1 MLDAESLAPLCPRS
15 PRIRQECLCSA
26 SDMLRIG
33 SQRDNSSQRCFL
45 SDDPDGALLPRGSAS
60 LPFPLPSSSPPLHR
74 WVTALKLPKK
84 AWMSWVSGPTHH
96 LLWLGSSPASE
107 FPGLMNHSWIQII
120 GLCCCL
126 PGWAAEQQIQRFSP
140 FPRLLGK
147 NRMGRTPRH
156 THTQRLSEE
165 AASHKEMQ
173 HIQPHQYPLR
183 SRRG

>member
-33 SQRDNSSQRCFL
+33 SQHDNSSQRCFL

-147 NRMGRTPRH
+147 NRMGREPPPPT
-156 THTQRLSEE
+156 
-165 AASHKEMQ
+165 K
-173 HIQPHQYPLR
+173 IV
-183 SRRG
+183 